1 MQTLANTA
9 LLAVKNDQ
17 TSPNAR
23 DILSSSFTKIC
34 WNSLLNWFQACT
46 TKFVNY
52 IVEHMYTGRDPC
64 KESNGGKKWKQT
76 ELLVEKEC
84 RRKQDN
90 ICLHLAH
97 LQLSHAQVKALSHKV
112 IKNKDS
118 GDAKAYIKQ
127 AFPSGFNLGSKGDRM
142 SSCSHHVTLWKSSSR
157 ADLLWVHVGPS
168 QPSLQTQVKESPL
181 TTQVP
186 PLWQGFG
193 RQLLFL
199 AVTQTTFAAQL
210 LESPQVWAKR
220 NSWGQS
226 CSAASASWRLCR
238 VFTYVT
244 SGSFP
249 SRRTHALESVPLVI
263 ARPPVVA
270 RRLIALAVTCGKPK
284 LSLIPVL
291 SYGNKFKQPIRACLL
306 CFGNAELT
314 GVASFSFPPIF
325 TFTEEVVDQVSASS
339 SIVARVFT
347 AVINIWIC

>member
-1 MQTLANTA
+1 MSAKQRQKTSNIQTLANTT
-9 LLAVKNDQ
+9 LLSVKKDQ
-17 TSPNAR
+17 TSPNAQVT
-23 DILSSSFTKIC
+23 LSSTLRKIC
-34 WNSLLNWFQACT
+34 WNSLLNWFQAST

-64 KESNGGKKWKQT
+64 KESNREKKWKQT

-90 ICLHLAH
+90 ICLHLTH

-127 AFPSGFNLGSKGDRM
+127 AFPSGFNLDSKGNRM
-142 SSCSHHVTLWKSSSR
+142 SSCSHHATLWKSSSR
-157 ADLLWVHVGPS
+157 EDLLWVHVGPS

-199 AVTQTTFAAQL
+199 AITEIRFVTKL
-210 LESPQVWAKR
+210 LESHQNWAKR
-220 NSWGQS
+220 KNQGHRS
-226 CSAASASWRLCR
+226 SAASASWWLCR
-238 VFTYVT
+238 VFTYIT

-249 SRRTHALESVPLVI
+249 SCRTHTLESVPLI
-263 ARPPVVA
+263 ITCSSIVA
-270 RRLIALAVTCGKPK
+270 CCLIALAVTCEEAK
-284 LSLIPVL
+284 LPLIPAL
-291 SYGNKFKQPIRACLL
+291 S
-306 CFGNAELT
+306 
-314 GVASFSFPPIF
+314 
-325 TFTEEVVDQVSASS
+325 
-339 SIVARVFT
+339 
-347 AVINIWIC
+347 